1 MYYLSSFNLYPSSAR
16 ELDNEVADELDAME
30 RNAVLPKRW
39 NGPSEREHLNTQRR
53 AWSHAKKKERDD
65 KLADHDEFTA
75 ELKML
80 SSQQADS
87 LKLDK
92 SLHAEIQTLR
102 DNKDVNW
109 KEKVKAL
116 QQQVEEEKEKRRGYK
131 NQRLVVSKSIQELK
145 DNGLSGVR
153 LHGRRP
159 ALSVE
164 SKTVEKEL
172 SNGPG
177 TLLRC
182 SRHTN
187 II

>member
-1 MYYLSSFNLYPSSAR
+1 MYYLSSFILYPSSAH
-16 ELDNEVADELDAME
+16 ELDNEVTDELDVME
-30 RNAVLPKRW
+30 WNAVLPKRW

-53 AWSHAKKKERDD
+53 DWSHVKKKERDD

-116 QQQVEEEKEKRRGYK
+116 QQQVEKEKEK
-131 NQRLVVSKSIQELK
+131 
-145 DNGLSGVR
+145 
-153 LHGRRP
+153 
-159 ALSVE
+159 
-164 SKTVEKEL
+164 
-172 SNGPG
+172 
-177 TLLRC
+177 
-182 SRHTN
+182 
-187 II
+187 

>member
-1 MYYLSSFNLYPSSAR
+1 MSSFNQYPSSTR
-16 ELDNEVADELDAME
+16 ELDDKVADELEAME

-116 QQQVEEEKEKRRGYK
+116 QQQVEKEKEK
-131 NQRLVVSKSIQELK
+131 
-145 DNGLSGVR
+145 
-153 LHGRRP
+153 
-159 ALSVE
+159 
-164 SKTVEKEL
+164 
-172 SNGPG
+172 
-177 TLLRC
+177 
-182 SRHTN
+182 
-187 II
+187 